1 MQAEHDDGDAFSNQ
15 PKGLTY
21 DGERETLARG
31 GYDRHMDITQALM
44 GPHEWGYRDPVEG
57 GWIDD
62 STPFA
67 AAELIAYLREQV
79 EVHRAV
85 NRHWE
90 ARHRMRQQA
99 QDELAAAPPPQTL
112 QAKGDE

>member
-15 PKGLTY
+15 PLGLAY
-21 DGERETLARG
+21 DGEREVLARG

-112 QAKGDE
+112 QAKGEA